1 MYEFLEP
8 KRVNIFF
15 AYLAIAFGLFSV
27 IFAVYE
33 GIALTN
39 EYFQSINNGELTIP
53 ETSTLYEQTTG
64 QTPYFFSLA
73 GLIGFIVSLL
83 SFLFQSL
90 CNYQWAKVLNRNIF
104 ETNKLL
110 SDMMNKT
117 NDEEVLYD
125 FKWMSDKLNA
135 LWIQQWAF
143 FGYVTMSLLGT
154 IFNNMTMLFSL
165 FAFVFL
171 AYYLSQIFKV
181 SNELLRI
188 KSQFYSF
195 YLKEKYH
202 EGLEY
207 IIPYRNIIMF
217 FIFSVLTLGIYWYYL
232 LFKLSTEI
240 NFFLDY
246 DEKLMIQL
254 PDSPL
259 LKEVNNEG

>member
-1 MYEFLEP
+1 MYEFLDP

-33 GIALTN
+33 GIAITN

-53 ETSTLYEQTTG
+53 ETSTLYNQQPEQM
-64 QTPYFFSLA
+64 PMFFTLA

-90 CNYQWAKVLNRNIF
+90 CNYQWAKVLNRNIS
-104 ETNKLL
+104 ETNRLL
-110 SDMMNKT
+110 SDMMKKT
-117 NDEEVLYD
+117 NDQEVLYD
-125 FKWMSDKLNA
+125 FQWMSDKLNT
-135 LWIQQWAF
+135 LWIQLWAF
-143 FGYVTMSLLGT
+143 LGYVAMSILGT
-154 IFNNMTMLFSL
+154 VINNMTMLFSV
-165 FAFVFL
+165 FAFIFL

-240 NFFLDY
+240 NYFLDY
-246 DEKLMIQL
+246 DEQLMIQL

-259 LKEVNNEG
+259 IKEAENEN

>member
-1 MYEFLEP
+1 MYDFLEP

-15 AYLAIAFGLFSV
+15 AYLAIAFGLFSI

-39 EYFQSINNGELTIP
+39 EYFQSMNNGELTIS
-53 ETSTLYEQTTG
+53 ETSTLYDQTTG
-64 QTPYFFSLA
+64 RTPYFFTVA

-90 CNYQWAKVLNRNIF
+90 CNYQWAKVLNRNIY

-117 NDEEVLYD
+117 TDQEVLYD
-125 FKWMSDKLNA
+125 FQWMSRKLNT
-135 LWIQQWAF
+135 LWIQLWAF
-143 FGYVTMSLLGT
+143 FGYVVMSILGT
-154 IFNNMTMLFSL
+154 IFTNMAMLFSV
-165 FAFVFL
+165 FSFVFL

-207 IIPYRNIIMF
+207 IIPYRNIFIF
-217 FIFSVLTLGIYWYYL
+217 FMFSVLTLGIYWYYL

-259 LKEVNNEG
+259 LKEAKNED